1 MPGKTPDREPRN
13 ALRETDAGAVA
24 LAASLIRTA
33 RFGAI
38 AFTGQ
43 HGAPEAS
50 RVATATALDGAPVIL
65 ASTLAAHTRAILA
78 DPRCGLLLGEPGKG
92 DPLAHPR
99 ISLSCRARR
108 LDRDSEE
115 GRQARRRFLNRNPK
129 SALYA
134 DFPDFA
140 FFRLEPLAGSLN
152 GGFGKAYALAPAHL
166 LDPASLALAEIE
178 QSAIVHMNTDHRDAV
193 QAVAANL
200 ARRKGTGWVIT
211 GMDAGGLDLVR
222 GDETA
227 RVTFTH
233 PVTDAAMVRERLI
246 ELTRLARSGS
256 A

>member
-1 MPGKTPDREPRN
+1 MADNPPDREPRN
-13 ALRETDAGAVA
+13 LLRQTDADAVA
-24 LAASLIRTA
+24 LAASLVRCA

-38 AFTGQ
+38 AFTGPD
-43 HGAPEAS
+43 GAPEAS
-50 RVATATALDGAPVIL
+50 RVATATALDGAPIIL

-99 ISLSCRARR
+99 ISLSCQARR
-108 LDRDSEE
+108 LERDSDE
-115 GRQARRRFLNRNPK
+115 GRHARRRFLNRNPK

-152 GGFGKAYALAPAHL
+152 GGFGKAYALAPGHL
-166 LDPASLALAEIE
+166 LHPASLALADVE

-193 QAVAANL
+193 QAIAANL
-200 ARRKGTGWVIT
+200 ARRKGAGWFIT
-211 GMDAGGLDLVR
+211 GIDSGGLDLVR

-227 RVTFTH
+227 RVAFPH
-233 PVTDAAMVRERLI
+233 PVSDATMLRQQLI
-246 ELTRLARSGS
+246 GLTGLARDGFD
-256 A
+256 